1 MKVLWFSLTPG
12 LYEGTSSPVGG
23 WVASLQRIVSGI
35 SEIELAVAF
44 EYGRDAQKVVR
55 EGVTYYPMYR
65 KRSRFQERYIDSYT
79 TKHQDEFAVAEG
91 LRIIED
97 FQPDVIQ
104 VFGSEWPFGL
114 LAEHT
119 HVPMVIHMQGMWP
132 AYRNVN
138 LSQTATRTL
147 WDVMHETWKPQ
158 LWWSF
163 LRKQHLS
170 MERAERE
177 EKILSINKN
186 FMGRTRWDK
195 ALTRLYA
202 PDARYFY
209 CSEALRDSFVQN
221 AKPWK
226 LNAEHKK
233 CVISTVGNWDMIKG
247 YDLVLQTAKLLKE
260 RANFDFEWQLIGAG
274 ADAIEILRRKL
285 GIKAADVNVK
295 LLGTRTSNEIVDL
308 LLDSDMFLQTSW
320 IDNSPNAVCEAQFL
334 GLPIISTYTGGVP
347 SLFAEGYDLD
357 LMVPLHDPYYLASKI
372 IELYHDKEKM
382 MQLGKMNYDIAHLRH
397 NDDSIC
403 QDLLACY
410 HAILHSK

>member
-1 MKVLWFSLTPG
+1 MKVLWFSITPG
-12 LYEGTSSPVGG
+12 LYEGTASPVGG
-23 WVASLQRIVSGI
+23 WVASLQRIVAGVP
-35 SEIELAVAF
+35 EIELAVAF
-44 EYGRDAQKVVR
+44 EYGKEAQKVVKD
-55 EGVTYYPMYR
+55 GFTYYPMYR

-79 TKHQDEFAVAEG
+79 TKHQDAFAVAEG

-97 FQPDVIQ
+97 FKPDLIQ

-119 HVPMVIHMQGMWP
+119 QVPIVIHMQGMWP

-170 MERAERE
+170 KERALRE

-195 ALTRLYA
+195 ALTQLYA
-202 PDARYFY
+202 PEARYFY
-209 CSEALRDSFVQN
+209 CSEALRDSFVHN
-221 AKPWK
+221 AKPWN
-226 LNAEHKK
+226 LNTDRKK

-247 YDLVLQTAKLLKE
+247 YDLVLQTAQLLKDHG
-260 RANFDFEWQLIGAG
+260 FDFEWRLIGAG

-285 GIKAADVNVK
+285 GIVAADVNVQ

-320 IDNSPNAVCEAQFL
+320 IDNSPNAVCEAQYL
-334 GLPIISTYTGGVP
+334 GLPIITTYTGGVP
-347 SLFAEGYDLD
+347 SLFAEGYDRD

-372 IELYHDKEKM
+372 IELFNNKERM
-382 MQLGKMNYDIAHLRH
+382 AQLGEMNYETAHQRH
-397 NDDSIC
+397 KDDSIR

-410 HAILHSK
+410 KGLV